1 MKNPFKN
8 SLLNIFSGFDT
19 SRHFLVKRSKN
30 KAPAAHE
37 PADEGMQ
44 AMPQGDEGELFIHQ
58 AMARLEASAAFG
70 AMVIRPDTADPDD
83 SGGKADDLPE
93 RVRETARV
101 VDGVCSE
108 NQGVWGLVD
117 SATIG
122 CYFNE
127 INDADCLALSR
138 RIQEKI
144 LQRKHSSVS
153 IGMAVFPMSDFNRRD
168 IMENARKALDHAAF
182 LGPNSAVLFDAVS
195 LNISGDRAYQKG
207 DVAGAVKEFQSALKL
222 DAENINVLNSLGVCY
237 GAQGALAEALQSF
250 ESVMALDADHV
261 MAHYNAGYVCTL
273 LGRNDQAM
281 QYFLKA
287 DGIGEAVYEVAFQ
300 IGKLYLEMANPASAK
315 TFLQKALLINP
326 DAAVTH
332 FHLGECFKALGETDQ
347 AVSHYE
353 TAVKKN
359 PNDAAA
365 LSALGALY
373 DAKGENPE
381 ISTLFCEKSVE
392 ISPDNGMF
400 RYRLGTVYANNDMPE
415 KALDAFESAVRL
427 GHDAALEMEQTRE
440 LLAYGQRKR
449 VSN

>member
-1 MKNPFKN
+1 MKNRFKN
-8 SLLNIFSGFDT
+8 SLMNIFSGRDT
-19 SRHFLVKRSKN
+19 IRHFLVNRPKK
-30 KAPAAHE
+30 KVPADHAPA
-37 PADEGMQ
+37 DGVKQ
-44 AMPQGDEGELFIHQ
+44 VMPQGVEGEMFLQQ
-58 AMARLEASAAFG
+58 AMTRLETVVAFG
-70 AMVIRPDTADPDD
+70 AMAIRPDAAGATDA
-83 SGGKADDLPE
+83 GGKADDLPE
-93 RVRETARV
+93 RVRETARI
-101 VDGVCSE
+101 VDEVCSE
-108 NQGVWGLVD
+108 NKGVWGRVD

-127 INDADCLALSR
+127 INDADCLTLSR

-144 LQRKHSSVS
+144 LKGRHGSVS
-153 IGMAVFPMSDFNRRD
+153 IGMAVFPMIDFERQD
-168 IMENARKALDHAAF
+168 IMENARKALEHAAF
-182 LGPNSAVLFDAVS
+182 LGPNSAVLFDVVS
-195 LNISGDRAYQKG
+195 LNISGDAAYQTG
-207 DVAGAVKEFQSALKL
+207 DVAGAVREFQAALKL

-237 GAQGALAEALQSF
+237 GVQGALAEALHAF
-250 ESVMALDADHV
+250 ESVIALDADHV

-281 QYFLKA
+281 HYFLKA
-287 DGIGEAVYEVAFQ
+287 HGAGESVFEVAFQ
-300 IGKLYLEMANPASAK
+300 IGKLYLEMADPASAK
-315 TFLQKALLINP
+315 TFLQKALRINP

-332 FHLGECFKALGETDQ
+332 FHLGECLEALGETDQ
-347 AVSHYE
+347 AVFHYE

-400 RYRLGTVYANNDMPE
+400 QYRLGTVYTHNDMPL

-427 GHDAALEMEQTRE
+427 GHDAAREVERTRE
-440 LLAYGQRKR
+440 LLAYGHRKR
-449 VSN
+449 LSN